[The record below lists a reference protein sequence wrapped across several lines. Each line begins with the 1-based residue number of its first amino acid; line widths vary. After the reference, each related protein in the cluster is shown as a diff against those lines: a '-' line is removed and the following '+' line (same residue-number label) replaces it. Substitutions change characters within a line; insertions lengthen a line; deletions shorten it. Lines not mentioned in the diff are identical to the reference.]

1 MKRQYGSR
9 ARGASHLSRE
19 DVIAALRTACAWFE
33 WGDPSDMKAAGAL
46 QDAADAVR
54 DGKLDLD
61 TARVLLDGY
70 RARSLALA
78 GGAR

>member
-1 MKRQYGSR
+1 MN
-9 ARGASHLSRE
+9 RE

-33 WGDPSDMKAAGAL
+33 WSAVPDKVAAGAL

-70 RARSLALA
+70 RARSLALR
-78 GGAR
+78 GAR